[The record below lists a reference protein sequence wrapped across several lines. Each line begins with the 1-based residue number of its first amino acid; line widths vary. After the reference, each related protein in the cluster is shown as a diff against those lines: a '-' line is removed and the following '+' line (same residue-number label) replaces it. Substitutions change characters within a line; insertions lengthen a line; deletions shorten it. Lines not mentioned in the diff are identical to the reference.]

1 MDNRAI
7 GVFDS
12 GLGGLTAVKELHRLL
27 PNEDIIY
34 LGDTGRVPYG
44 SRSRETI
51 IKYAQQDIDFLLT
64 KDIKLVLAACGTVSS
79 TLPKEIS
86 SKLPV
91 PYADIVQPT
100 AQQACALTSGGRI
113 GVVGT
118 NATLRSN
125 AFGKAIRSI
134 RADVR
139 VFGNPCPL
147 LVHLV
152 ENGMVQPD
160 NQITNLTVQMYLEP
174 LMREKI
180 DTLILGC
187 THYPLLYDIFN
198 RLLGYQVTL
207 IDPGRCA
214 AGYVQRYLMQHDLLA
229 DRQREGVT
237 EYNVT
242 DETDSFGKTA
252 SIFLGQEVA
261 GTVNRV
267 ELVE

>member
-86 SKLPV
+86 GKLPV
-91 PYADIVQPT
+91 PYADIVQPA

-134 RADVR
+134 
-139 VFGNPCPL
+139 
-147 LVHLV
+147 
-152 ENGMVQPD
+152 GMVQPD

-229 DRQREGVT
+229 DRQREGVI

>member
-86 SKLPV
+86 GKLPV
-91 PYADIVQPT
+91 PYANIVQPA

-152 ENGMVQPD
+152 EAGMVQPD

-198 RLLGYQVTL
+198 RLLAYQVTL

>member
-86 SKLPV
+86 GKLPV
-91 PYADIVQPT
+91 PYADIVQPA

-125 AFGKAIRSI
+125 AFGKAIRS
-134 RADVR
+134 
-139 VFGNPCPL
+139 
-147 LVHLV
+147 
-152 ENGMVQPD
+152 GMVQPD

-198 RLLGYQVTL
+198 WLLGYQVTL

>member
-91 PYADIVQPT
+91 PYADIVQPA

-152 ENGMVQPD
+152 EAGMVQPD

-187 THYPLLYDIFN
+187 THYPLLADVI
-198 RLLGYQVTL
+198 GDVMG
-207 IDPGRCA
+207 PG
-214 AGYVQRYLMQHDLLA
+214 
-229 DRQREGVT
+229 
-237 EYNVT
+237 
-242 DETDSFGKTA
+242 
-252 SIFLGQEVA
+252 
-261 GTVNRV
+261 V
-267 ELVE
+267 ELVSAGEESAFELKRMLKARGLRADEGRRGETEFYVSDRVEDFEQTASLFLQ

>member
-86 SKLPV
+86 GKLPV
-91 PYADIVQPT
+91 PYADIVQPA

-198 RLLGYQVTL
+198 RAAGLSGHP
-207 IDPGRCA
+207 DRPGQMRGRICA
-214 AGYVQRYLMQHDLLA
+214 ALPDAARTCWPTG
-229 DRQREGVT
+229 
-237 EYNVT
+237 
-242 DETDSFGKTA
+242 SGKA
-252 SIFLGQEVA
+252 
-261 GTVNRV
+261 
-267 ELVE
+267 

>member
-86 SKLPV
+86 GKLPV
-91 PYADIVQPT
+91 PYADIVQPA

-125 AFGKAIRSI
+125 A
-134 RADVR
+134 
-139 VFGNPCPL
+139 
-147 LVHLV
+147 
-152 ENGMVQPD
+152 GMVQPD

-198 RLLGYQVTL
+198 WLLGYQVTL

>member
-86 SKLPV
+86 GKLPV
-91 PYADIVQPT
+91 PYADIVQPA
-100 AQQACALTSGGRI
+100 AQQACALTSGRRI

-207 IDPGRCA
+207 IDPGKCA